1 MITPV
6 DAPIKVPQADVQEV
20 TVTHILPGRPVEAPL
35 RALGFDLEYLK
46 PQVEDFAEAN
56 PPTRRTCDVVQVGE
70 ETLMRCNLFGWHPLH
85 RGEEYVSV
93 VGIADRHYRAVK
105 AARQAW
111 LDFHADVF
119 VTELCRQGGEL
130 VDFPADAF
138 DEAVATEAS
147 SRA

>member
-6 DAPIKVPQADVQEV
+6 DAPIKIPQADVQEV
-20 TVTHILPGRPVEAPL
+20 TVSHLLPGRPVEAPL
-35 RALGFDLEYLK
+35 RALGFDLEYLR
-46 PQVEDFAEAN
+46 PRVEELAEAN

-70 ETLMRCNLFGWHPLH
+70 ETLMRCNLFGWHPLR

-111 LDFHADVF
+111 IDFHADVF
-119 VTELCRQGGEL
+119 VSELCGQGGEL
-130 VDFPADAF
+130 VDFPVDAF
-138 DEAVATEAS
+138 DAPTQREAVANA
-147 SRA
+147 